1 MPRFREV
8 NMWRRKL
15 RWAVLIGAM
24 GATSAASAQVSDNAI
39 RVGIIN
45 DQSGPY
51 SGTGGVGSVLAAEMA
66 LEDLGGKVLRASV
79 EIISADHQNK
89 PDIASNIV
97 RQWIDV
103 KNVDA
108 VADGASSAA
117 SLAIQDIMRE
127 RKKVFLIS
135 GAGSSDFTG
144 KACSPTSMQFAYDT
158 YGLANSTAT
167 ALVKQGFDS
176 WFMLTA
182 DYAFG
187 HALEKDATTFVG
199 NAGGKVLGSVRH
211 PLGNHDFSSFLMTAS
226 ASKAKLIGL
235 ANGGTDFSQSLKQAA
250 EFNIGGAGQRL
261 ASLSGMISD
270 VYAAGLQTAQGLFIT
285 ESFYWNLDD
294 KTREFSKRFMA
305 RNKGRPPTMVHA
317 GVYAGVHHYLKA
329 VAAAGTD
336 DGPKVA
342 AKMKAM
348 PVENFFHKG
357 TRIREDG
364 RVLVPMHLFKVKA
377 PKDSKGEWDLYDYV
391 TTIPGEEAFRPL
403 AQGNCPY
410 ITASK

>member
-1 MPRFREV
+1 MHPS
-8 NMWRRKL
+8 KCGLL
-15 RWAVLIGAM
+15 RTFIATAAATTAIGISIAN
-24 GATSAASAQVSDNAI
+24 AQVSDKVVRI
-39 RVGIIN
+39 GIIN

-51 SGTGGVGSVLAAEMA
+51 SGTGGVGSVLAAQMA
-66 LEDLGGKVLRASV
+66 AEDLRGKVLDATV
-79 EIISADHQNK
+79 EIITADHQNK
-89 PDIASNIV
+89 PDIASNLT
-97 RQWIDV
+97 REWLDV
-103 KNVDA
+103 KQVDA

-117 SLAIQDIMRE
+117 SLAIQDLTRD
-127 RKKVFLIS
+127 KKKIFLIS

-144 KACSPTSMQFAYDT
+144 KACSPTGMQFAYDT
-158 YGLANSTAT
+158 YGLSNSTST
-167 ALVKQGFDS
+167 ALVKQGFDQ

-187 HALEKDATTFVG
+187 HALEKDATAFVG

-226 ASKAKLIGL
+226 ASKAKVIGL
-235 ANGGTDFSQSLKQAA
+235 ANGGTDFSQSLKQAS
-250 EFNIGGAGQRL
+250 EFNIAANGQRL

-270 VYAAGLQTAQGLFIT
+270 VHAAGLQTAQGLFIT
-285 ESFYWNLDD
+285 ESFYWDLTDE
-294 KTREFSKRFMA
+294 TRVFSKRFME
-305 RNKGRPPTMVHA
+305 RNKGRPPTMVQA

-329 VAAAGTD
+329 IAAAGTD

-342 AKMKAM
+342 AKMKEM

-357 TRIREDG
+357 TKIREDG

-377 PKDSKGEWDLYDYV
+377 PKDSKGEWDLYEYV
-391 TTIPGEEAFRPL
+391 TTIPGEQAFRPL

-410 ITASK
+410 INTK

>member
-1 MPRFREV
+1 MRGR
-8 NMWRRKL
+8 
-15 RWAVLIGAM
+15 AGVLCGLLVAALGTASDAGA
-24 GATSAASAQVSDNAI
+24 QISDKVI
-39 RVGIIN
+39 RIGIIN

-51 SGTGGVGSVLAAEMA
+51 SGTGGMGSVLAAQMA
-66 LEDLGGKVLRASV
+66 LEDLGGKVLDTPV

-89 PDIASNIV
+89 PDIASNIT
-97 RQWIDV
+97 REWIDV
-103 KNVDA
+103 KKVDA

-117 SLAIQDIMRE
+117 ALAIQEITRD

-158 YGLANSTAT
+158 YGLSNSTAT
-167 ALVKQGFDS
+167 ALVKQGFDT

-211 PLGNHDFSSFLMTAS
+211 PLGNHDFSSFLMTAAS
-226 ASKAKLIGL
+226 SKAKIIGL
-235 ANGGTDFSQSLKQAA
+235 ANGGTDFSQSLKQAS
-250 EFNIGGAGQRL
+250 EFNIAGGGQRL

-270 VYAAGLQTAQGLFIT
+270 VYAAGLPTAQGLFIT
-285 ESFYWNLDD
+285 ESFYWDLDE
-294 KTREFSKRFMA
+294 KSREFSKRFMA
-305 RNKGRPPTMVHA
+305 RNKNRPPTMVQA

-342 AKMKAM
+342 AKMKEM
-348 PVENFFHKG
+348 PVQNFFHKG

-364 RVLVPMHLFKVKA
+364 RVLLPMHLFKVKTPA
-377 PKDSKGEWDLYDYV
+377 ASKGEWDLYEYV
-391 TTIPGEEAFRPL
+391 TSTPGEQAFRPL
-403 AQGNCPY
+403 SAGNCPFV
-410 ITASK
+410 AANK

>member
-1 MPRFREV
+1 M
-8 NMWRRKL
+8 RRRQISVYRL
-15 RWAVLIGAM
+15 LIATGAAVGVM
-24 GATSAASAQVSDNAI
+24 GLGGASAQVSDNVVRI
-39 RVGIIN
+39 GIIN

-51 SGTGGVGSVLAAEMA
+51 SGTGGVGSVLAAQIA
-66 LEDLGGKVLRASV
+66 LEDLGGKVLGLPV

-89 PDIASNIV
+89 PDIASNIT
-97 RQWIDV
+97 REWIDV
-103 KNVDA
+103 KKVDA

-117 SLAIQDIMRE
+117 SLAIQEITRD
-127 RKKVFLIS
+127 RKKMFLIS

-144 KACSPTSMQFAYDT
+144 RSCSPTSMQFAYDT

-167 ALVKQGFDS
+167 ALVKQGFDT

-226 ASKAKLIGL
+226 GSKAKIIGL
-235 ANGGTDFSQSLKQAA
+235 ANGGTDFSQSLKQAS
-250 EFNIGGAGQRL
+250 EFNIGGGGQRL

-285 ESFYWNLDD
+285 ESFYWDMDD
-294 KTREFSKRFMA
+294 KTREFAKRFMA
-305 RNKGRPPTMVHA
+305 RNKGRPPTMVQA

-336 DGPKVA
+336 DGPGVA
-342 AKMKAM
+342 KKMREM
-348 PVENFFHKG
+348 PIDNFFHKG

-364 RVLVPMHLFKVKA
+364 RVLLPMHLFKVKA
-377 PKDSKGEWDLYDYV
+377 PSASKSEWDLYDYV
-391 TTIPGEEAFRPL
+391 TSIPGEQAFRPL
-403 AQGNCPY
+403 AAGNCPLV
-410 ITASK
+410 TANK

>member
-1 MPRFREV
+1 MKSKWILGCV
-8 NMWRRKL
+8 VAL
-15 RWAVLIGAM
+15 CASGIAAVAR
-24 GATSAASAQVSDNAI
+24 AQVSDGAI
-39 RVGIIN
+39 RIGIIN

-51 SGTGGVGSVLAAEMA
+51 SGTGGVGSVLAAQMA
-66 LEDLGGKVLRASV
+66 LEDLGAKVLGVPV

-97 RQWIDV
+97 RQWIDLG
-103 KNVDA
+103 KVDA

-117 SLAIQDIMRE
+117 SLAIQDITRE
-127 RKKVFLIS
+127 RKKIFLIS

-167 ALVKQGFDS
+167 ALVKQGFDT

-187 HALEKDATTFVG
+187 HALEKDATAFVT

-211 PLGNHDFSSFLMTAS
+211 PLGSHDFSSFLMTAS
-226 ASKAKLIGL
+226 ASKARMIGL
-235 ANGGTDFSQSLKQAA
+235 ANGGTDFSQSLKQAS
-250 EFNIGGAGQRL
+250 EFNIGGSGQRL

-285 ESFYWNLDD
+285 ESFYWNLDE
-294 KTREFSKRFMA
+294 KTREFSKRFMQ
-305 RNKGRPPTMVHA
+305 RNNGRPPTMVHA
-317 GVYAGVHHYLKA
+317 GVYAGVHHYLMA
-329 VAAAGTD
+329 IAAAGTD

-342 AKMKAM
+342 AKMKEM
-348 PVENFFHKG
+348 PIENFFHKG

-377 PKDSKGEWDLYDYV
+377 PKDSKGEWDLYEYV
-391 TTIPGEEAFRPL
+391 TTTPGEQAFRPP
-403 AQGNCPY
+403 AQGNCPFV
-410 ITASK
+410 TAGK